1 MAPLAPLAT
10 AMAMTM
16 EADAAAAW
24 EAASARSDA
33 EARRAALDTSA
44 SFLLQAPAGSGKT
57 TVLTCRLLA
66 LLATV
71 DAPEEVLA
79 ITFTRKAAA
88 EMRNRVLDAL
98 HCAAAGVGAQ
108 ALEAAQ
114 AAAAWQ
120 RSQAQGWNLLASPA
134 RLRIMTIDA
143 YCQSLCAQLP
153 IATRSGL
160 RLEVA
165 PNAQPLYAAAARRLL
180 ERALRDVEL
189 VEAAQLLFARLDN
202 DWLRLEELLV
212 LMLAQRAHWL
222 PRVLVGEGADGGARL
237 EARVA
242 TSLAALIAGRLE
254 AVRALLPAA
263 LLERGLALAVHA
275 CRTLGQ
281 PFAADALRADPGDLP
296 RWRVLCELMLTGEGE
311 WRRKWNKNNG
321 FLPEHQ
327 QEKRELQEWVAE
339 LAALPQALE
348 LARELCALPDARLAP
363 DDARALHALALLLR
377 HAAAELQLE
386 FAAQGRVDFAAVAG
400 AARAGLTE
408 NGQPTDLAL
417 RTGNAIRHVLVDE
430 FQDTS
435 IDQFELLRALTAGWE
450 EGDGRTLFAVGDPM
464 QSIYQFR
471 EAEVGLFLLAR
482 EQGVGAL
489 RLGSLQLRC
498 NFRSAPP
505 LIAWVNEH
513 CGRMFPARDD
523 PRLAAIS
530 YLSSIAARAQLQ
542 GCVQVH
548 PMAVQS
554 EAVEAA
560 RILALI
566 NECRARAPQC
576 SIAVLVQART
586 HAAPIVAALQSGGI
600 AVRGLR
606 LEPLRERAVA
616 RDLVSLARAVQHLGD
631 RSAWLALLHA
641 PCCGLSLPQL
651 QELCE
656 GEGATLWELINDPA
670 RITALDA
677 DSAARLARARE
688 ALAPA
693 LNGAERALPLWQRVD
708 RAWLRLGGP
717 AACAEERDLA
727 DAHEFIQALAAEAG
741 AECLAGDAFDDF
753 ARDLYALPTP
763 ADAAVEI
770 LTMHGA
776 KGLEWDVVIVPGIGR
791 QPRGDRE
798 PLLNWLELPGNGA
811 GAGSELLLAPISATG
826 TRAGRSLARYIKLLR
841 RMRARLERARLLYVA
856 ATRARHEL
864 HWFGAVPV
872 NAKGEQAPRANT
884 PLSLLWPT
892 VARDFEAAARAAA
905 ETVAAA
911 DATAAAANAAVPA
924 QAEPAPPAFW
934 QLPARWQPRGL
945 PAALAVEGLQL
956 SLRVTGA
963 QPEYLWVGMAA
974 RAVGTIVHAELQ
986 RLAHLPALLAAPDM
1000 TPAAYEPWLAE
1011 LGVEPGERAA
1021 AGERIRAALAAT
1033 LVDPRGRWLLD
1044 ATHPVAHSELRL
1056 SGVYEGR
1063 IVNVSIDRLLVDA
1076 AGTRWVIDYKTS
1088 SHEGGDLEGFL
1099 ASEELRYRPQL
1110 QRYASLVAATPDGA
1124 MAGGAAGSGSVR
1136 AALYFPL
1143 LGAFREVDLGA
1154 DAAVGAV

>member
-1 MAPLAPLAT
+1 M
-10 AMAMTM
+10 AMAMH
-16 EADAAAAW
+16 AD
-24 EAASARSDA
+24 AASARSDA
-33 EARRAALDTSA
+33 EARRAALDTGA

-71 DAPEEVLA
+71 EAPEEILA

-98 HCAAAGVGAQ
+98 HCAATGVGAR
-108 ALEAAQ
+108 ALEAAH

-120 RSQAQGWNLLASPA
+120 RGQALGWNLLATPA

-153 IATRSGL
+153 VATRSGL

-180 ERALRDVEL
+180 ERALCDAEL
-189 VEAAQLLFARLDN
+189 VDAAQLLFARLDN
-202 DWLRLEELLV
+202 DWQRLEELLV

-222 PRVLVGEGADGGARL
+222 PRVLVGEGEGERAGVRL

-242 TSLAALIAGRLE
+242 ASLASLIAGRLE
-254 AVRALLPAA
+254 AARALLPAT

-275 CRTLGQ
+275 SRTLGR
-281 PFAADALRADPGDLP
+281 PFAAEALRADPGDLP
-296 RWRVLCELMLTGEGE
+296 RWRVLCELMVTGEGE
-311 WRRKWNKNNG
+311 WRRRWNKHNG

-327 QEKRELQEWVAE
+327 AEKRELQEWVAE
-339 LAALPQALE
+339 LAAMPQALD
-348 LARELCALPDARLAP
+348 LVRELLALPDTPLAVG
-363 DDARALHALALLLR
+363 DVRALHALSLLLR

-408 NGQPTDLAL
+408 AGQPTDLAL

-435 IDQFELLRALTAGWE
+435 VDQFELLRALTAGWE
-450 EGDGRTLFAVGDPM
+450 NGDGRTLFAVGDPM

-489 RLGSLQLRC
+489 RLRSLRLRC
-498 NFRSAPP
+498 NFRSAPQ
-505 LIAWVNEH
+505 LIGWVNGH
-513 CGRMFPARDD
+513 CASMFPARDD

-530 YLSSIAARAQLQ
+530 YLPSIAARTELQ
-542 GCVQVH
+542 GKVRVH
-548 PMAVQS
+548 PMADQS

-560 RILALI
+560 CILALI
-566 NECRARAPQC
+566 RECRARAPQC
-576 SIAVLVQART
+576 SIAVLVQARA
-586 HAAPIVAALQSGGI
+586 HAVAIAAALQAAGI

-616 RDLVSLARAVQHLGD
+616 RDLVSLARALQHLGD
-631 RSAWLALLHA
+631 RSAWLSLLHA
-641 PCCGLSLPQL
+641 PCCGLSLSQL
-651 QELCE
+651 QDLCE
-656 GEGATLWELINDPA
+656 GEGATLWELIGD
-670 RITALDA
+670 T
-677 DSAARLARARE
+677 ARLAALPADVGARLTRVRA

-693 LNGAERALPLWQRVD
+693 LDGPERALPLWQRVD

-717 AACAEERDLA
+717 AACLEERDLS
-727 DAHEFIQALAAEAG
+727 DAHEFIQALATETDLG
-741 AECLAGDAFDDF
+741 QLAGDAFDDF
-753 ARDLYALPTP
+753 ARELYALPPP
-763 ADAAVEI
+763 AEGAVEI

-791 QPRGDRE
+791 QSRSDRE
-798 PLLNWLELPGNGA
+798 PLLNWLELPA
-811 GAGSELLLAPISATG
+811 SGAGSGTELLLAPISATG
-826 TRAGRSLARYIKLLR
+826 ARGERSLAQYIKLLR

-856 ATRARHEL
+856 ATRARREL

-872 NAKGEQAPRANT
+872 NDKGELAPRANT
-884 PLSLLWPT
+884 PLHLLWPT

-905 ETVAAA
+905 TGDAA
-911 DATAAAANAAVPA
+911 TGEAAAAVPEPPESAAPA
-924 QAEPAPPAFW
+924 AW
-934 QLPARWQPRGL
+934 QLPARWEPRGL
-945 PAALAVEGLQL
+945 PPAVEAEVLQL
-956 SLRVTGA
+956 SLRETGA

-986 RLAHLPALLAAPDM
+986 RLAQSPVLPAAPDIS
-1000 TPAAYEPWLAE
+1000 AAEYEPWLAE

-1021 AGERIRAALAAT
+1021 ASERIRAALAAT

-1044 ATHPVAHSELRL
+1044 AAHPVAHGELHL
-1056 SGVYEGR
+1056 SGMHAGR
-1063 IVNVSIDRLLVDA
+1063 IVNIIIDRLLVDA
-1076 AGTRWVIDYKTS
+1076 TGTRWLIDYKTS

-1099 ASEELRYRPQL
+1099 AREELRYRPQL
-1110 QRYASLVAATPDGA
+1110 RRYASLVAAMPAG
-1124 MAGGAAGSGSVR
+1124 AGGAGGAGAVR

-1143 LGAFREVDLGA
+1143 LGAYREVDLSI
-1154 DAAVGAV
+1154 AAG

>member
-1 MAPLAPLAT
+1 MDP
-10 AMAMTM
+10 
-16 EADAAAAW
+16 EAAAAM
-24 EAASARSDA
+24 EAASLRMDA

-98 HCAAAGVGAQ
+98 HAAAAGPGAPSI
-108 ALEAAQ
+108 EAAH

-120 RSQAQGWNLLASPA
+120 RGQALGWNLLATPA

-160 RLEVA
+160 RLEVT
-165 PNAQPLYAAAARRLL
+165 PNAKPLYVAAARRLL
-180 ERALRDVEL
+180 ERSLRDAEL
-189 VEAAQLLFARLDN
+189 IDAAQLLFARLDN

-222 PRVLVGEGADGGARL
+222 PRVLVGAGHDAGTQL

-242 TSLAALIAGRLE
+242 ASLVAVIAGRLD
-254 AVRALLPAA
+254 AARALLPAA

-275 CRTLGQ
+275 SRTLGQ
-281 PFAADALRADPGDLP
+281 PCASGPLRADPGDLP
-296 RWRVLCELMLTGEGE
+296 RWRLLCELMVTGKGE
-311 WRRKWNKNNG
+311 WRRQWNKNHG
-321 FLPEHQ
+321 FLPEDKSA
-327 QEKRELQEWVAE
+327 KRELQEWVAE
-339 LAALPQALE
+339 LRALPQALE
-348 LARELCALPDARLAP
+348 LARELRALPDAQLAP
-363 DDARALHALALLLR
+363 DDTRALHALALLLR

-386 FAAQGRVDFAAVAG
+386 FAAKGRVDFAAVAG

-408 NGQPTDLAL
+408 EGQPTDLAL
-417 RTGNAIRHVLVDE
+417 RTGSAIRHVLVDE

-435 IDQFELLRALTAGWE
+435 FDQFELLRALTAGWE
-450 EGDGRTLFAVGDPM
+450 NGDGRTLFAVGDPM

-482 EQGVGAL
+482 DQGVGAL

-498 NFRSAPP
+498 NFRSAPQ

-513 CGRMFPARDD
+513 CAGMFPARDD

-530 YLSSIAARAQLQ
+530 YLASIAARTQLR
-542 GCVQVH
+542 GLVQVH
-548 PMAVQS
+548 PVPEQDGA
-554 EAVEAA
+554 AEAA
-560 RILALI
+560 GVLALI
-566 NECRARAPQC
+566 KECRRREPNC

-586 HAAPIVAALQSGGI
+586 HAVPIAAALQAAGM

-616 RDLVSLARAVQHLGD
+616 RDLVSLARALQHLGD

-641 PCCGLSLPQL
+641 PCCGMSLPQL

-656 GEGATLWELINDPA
+656 GEAATLWELISDEA
-670 RITALDA
+670 RLAALPGTAG
-677 DSAARLARARE
+677 ARLARVRE

-693 LNGAERALPLWQRVD
+693 LIGVERALPLWHRVD
-708 RAWLRLGGP
+708 RTWLRLGGP
-717 AACAEERDLA
+717 AACAEARDLS

-741 AECLAGDAFDDF
+741 AGQLAGDAFDDF
-753 ARDLYALPTP
+753 AGELYAQPSP
-763 ADAAVEI
+763 AEGAVDI

-791 QPRGDRE
+791 QQRGDRE
-798 PLLNWLELPGNGA
+798 PLLNWLELPGG
-811 GAGSELLLAPISATG
+811 GAGSELLLAPISVTG
-826 TRAGRSLARYIKLLR
+826 ARAARSLAEYIRLLR
-841 RMRARLERARLLYVA
+841 RARARLERARLLYVA
-856 ATRARHEL
+856 ATRARREL
-864 HWFGAVPV
+864 HWFGAAPV
-872 NAKGEQAPRANT
+872 NALGELAPRANT
-884 PLSLLWPT
+884 PLYLLWPA
-892 VARDFEAAARAAA
+892 VARAFEDVARAGAA
-905 ETVAAA
+905 GAAPAVALEQPVAAPSA
-911 DATAAAANAAVPA
+911 S
-924 QAEPAPPAFW
+924 W
-934 QLPARWQPRGL
+934 QLPANWRAQGL
-945 PAALAVEGLQL
+945 PAALETEGLQL
-956 SLRVTGA
+956 SMREAGP

-986 RLAHLPALLAAPDM
+986 RLAQLPALPAVPDV
-1000 TPAAYEPWLAE
+1000 TAGEYKSWLAE
-1011 LGVEPGERAA
+1011 LGVEPGERGAA
-1021 AGERIRAALAAT
+1021 AERICSALAAT
-1033 LVDPRGRWLLD
+1033 LADPRGRWLLD
-1044 ATHPVAHSELRL
+1044 AAHPFARSELRL
-1056 SGVYEGR
+1056 SGVHEGR
-1063 IVNVSIDRLLVDA
+1063 IVNVIIDRLLVDA

-1099 ASEELRYRPQL
+1099 AREELRHRPQL
-1110 QRYASLVAATPDGA
+1110 QRYVSLVAAVTD
-1124 MAGGAAGSGSVR
+1124 GAAGSGEVR

-1143 LGAFREVDLGA
+1143 LGAYREVDL
-1154 DAAVGAV
+1154 AAAAGPGS